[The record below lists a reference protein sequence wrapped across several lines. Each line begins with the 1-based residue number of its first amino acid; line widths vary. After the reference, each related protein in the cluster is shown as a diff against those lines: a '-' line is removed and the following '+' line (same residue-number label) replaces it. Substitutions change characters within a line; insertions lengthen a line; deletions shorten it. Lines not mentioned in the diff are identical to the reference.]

1 MESRDDTAIAIVL
14 ALGLHALALL
24 ALVLGNLFA
33 PQEAPDEAGP
43 VIAATLEF
51 TSEDLT
57 AAQAAVASAQAEVAE
72 RAAEPEPQPVPEPD
86 PQTAD
91 EPLQDA
97 PQEMLPTPDT
107 EDQDAISELAEE
119 PSDETEEQQAR
130 QRQEQIEL
138 TEEIA
143 RQKEAENRQRVREQ
157 YEAIRREREEA
168 TRLTRMEEQR
178 LKQLEERRP
187 VPTPPTP
194 MPMQGQDTSGN
205 PRSGQ
210 GGIDVGLRA
219 RYIAALNTTARD
231 NWNTGLAPERVK
243 CEVRFRQV
251 PGGEV
256 INVEFMRCPYD
267 AQGRE
272 SVERALRK
280 TQMPY
285 SGFETV
291 FSPTITLTFCHPEEA
306 CQ

>member
-1 MESRDDTAIAIVL
+1 MENRDDTAIATVL

-24 ALVLGNLFA
+24 ALILGNLFA
-33 PQEAPDEAGP
+33 PEELPDEAGP

-57 AAQAAVASAQAEVAE
+57 AARAAVEAAQAEVAE
-72 RAAEPEPQPVPEPD
+72 RAAEPEPQPVPEPN

-91 EPLQDA
+91 EPLQDE

-107 EDQDAISELAEE
+107 EDQEAVSELGGE

-138 TEEIA
+138 TEEIE
-143 RQKEAENRQRVREQ
+143 RQREAENRQRLREQ

-168 TRLTRMEEQR
+168 SKRTRMEEQR
-178 LKQLEERRP
+178 LQQLADRRP

-194 MPMQGQDTSGN
+194 ARTAGQDEQGD

-231 NWNTGLAPERVK
+231 NWNTGLAPEFVK

-280 TQMPY
+280 TPMPY

-291 FSPTITLTFCHPEEA
+291 FAPSITLTFCHPEEA